1 MLTDV
6 LGSSVSGVVLSDI
19 VERAVSEI
27 TVASLD
33 VLMRIH
39 SDTVVASVQFKVMF
53 GNIRTL
59 EEVHVRIA
67 ASDELRRSWRQSV
80 PRRVRRRITNSLG
93 HHLTQNLC
101 SLRSCRELDLPNF
114 PEQII

>member
-59 EEVHVRIA
+59 EEFHVRIA
-67 ASDELRRSWRQSV
+67 ASDELRRFIGSSSD
-80 PRRVRRRITNSLG
+80 TESMLAKKLSG
-93 HHLTQNLC
+93 A
-101 SLRSCRELDLPNF
+101 
-114 PEQII
+114 